1 MRRGK
6 VRFVSNMPSIQGF
19 GTLRGSPIGR
29 VESFDGTRLYVG
41 AVGSG
46 PSVVFAH
53 GFCLNATSWHF
64 QLQELADEF
73 RVVVYDMRGHGLS
86 GRPATDDW
94 SMEALARDMRVVID
108 AVDPPVILVGHS
120 MGGMALLQYC
130 ELFPDT
136 LGSLVS
142 AICLVDTCARDVIGG
157 MVPSAT
163 KIAMPAL
170 RLLERAATMAA
181 ARSPSAFDK
190 IREARSDL
198 VTLLV
203 RLMGFGPSAPAEQV
217 EFMSSMLASV
227 PAEVL
232 VPIVQTLRTMD
243 VSHTLDEIDVP
254 TLVIVGSRD
263 RLTPRA
269 AARLLATNIHGA
281 ELVVIPQSGHM
292 PMLEHPD
299 EFNDVLRPFLR
310 QPGAA
315 YGGRRIH
322 AGRPDET

>member
-1 MRRGK
+1 
-6 VRFVSNMPSIQGF
+6 
-19 GTLRGSPIGR
+19 
-29 VESFDGTRLYVG
+29 
-41 AVGSG
+41 
-46 PSVVFAH
+46 VVFAH

-86 GRPATDDW
+86 ERPANETW
-94 SMEALARDMRVVID
+94 SMEALALDMRAVID
-108 AVDPPVILVGHS
+108 AVERPVIVVGHS
-120 MGGMALLQYC
+120 MGGMALLEYC
-130 ELFPDT
+130 ARFPET
-136 LGSLVS
+136 LGSLVEG
-142 AICLVDTCARDVIGG
+142 IVLVDTCARDVIGG

-181 ARSPSAFDK
+181 ARNPAAFDK

-203 RLMGFGPSAPAEQV
+203 RLMGFGPSAPPEQV
-217 EFMSSMLASV
+217 AFMSSMLAAV

-243 VSHTLDEIDVP
+243 VSHALDLIDVP

-263 RLTPRA
+263 RLTPRG

-281 ELVVIPQSGHM
+281 ELVVVPNSGHM
-292 PMLEHPD
+292 PMLEHPS
-299 EFNDVLRPFLR
+299 EFNEILRPFLR

-315 YGGRRIH
+315 YGGRRIF
-322 AGRPDET
+322 GGVPNET